1 MHKLLRITT
10 VSDSLSGLLKGQLRF
25 LNQYYEVVGVA
36 SDTCS
41 LQEVSEREGIRVV
54 NLPMERDINL
64 WKDCISLIGMIR
76 LIRYEKPYIVHAN
89 TPKGSLL
96 AMLASWWCRVPIRI
110 YTVTGL
116 RFETASGIFRRLLVL
131 MERITCACATKVI
144 PEGEGVKNTLI
155 KNRITKKPLR
165 KILNGN
171 INGIDTAYFDPALYT
186 ENDKRLLR
194 NELHIG
200 ETDFVFIYVGRLVK
214 DKGINELVAAFSR
227 LKSEGWQFLKDDDS
241 TYTSSLCIP
250 KLLLVGT
257 LEQKLDPL
265 LTETLEK
272 IQSDR
277 DIIYVGYQNDVRPY
291 LSISNALVFPSYR
304 EGFPNVV
311 MQAGAMGL
319 PSIVTDI
326 NGCNEIILEGKNG
339 IIIPPKNKEALSE
352 AMKYMIEHP
361 TERRKMAE
369 AARPLIASRYEQQA
383 VWNALLEEYRSLESA
398 WEKRKSTKEKNT
410 INE

>member
-64 WKDCISLIGMIR
+64 WKDCISLIRMIR

-398 WEKRKSTKEKNT
+398 WKKRKFTKEKNT
-410 INE
+410 I

>member
-10 VSDSLSGLLKGQLRF
+10 ISDSLSGLLKGQLRF

-36 SDTCS
+36 SDTGS
-41 LQEVSEREGIRVV
+41 LKEVKKREGIRVI
-54 NLPMERDINL
+54 NLPMERSINL
-64 WKDCISLIGMIR
+64 QKDLVSLMGMIKI
-76 LIRYEKPYIVHAN
+76 IRREKPFIVHAN

-96 AMLASWWCRVPIRI
+96 AMVASWWCRVPIRI

-116 RFETASGIFRRLLVL
+116 RFETASGIFRKLLVL

-144 PEGEGVKNTLI
+144 PEGEGVRNTLI

-171 INGIDTAYFDPALYT
+171 INGIDTTYFDPALYT

-241 TYTSSLCIP
+241 PFISSLCIP
-250 KLLLVGT
+250 KLLLVGA
-257 LEQKLDPL
+257 LEQELDPL

-277 DIIYVGYQNDVRPY
+277 DITYVGYQNDVRPY

-361 TERRKMAE
+361 AERRKMAE

-383 VWNALLEEYRSLESA
+383 VWNALLEEYHSLESA
-398 WEKRKSTKEKNT
+398 WKKRKFTKEKNT

>member
-10 VSDSLSGLLKGQLRF
+10 VSGSLSGLLKDQLRF

-36 SDTCS
+36 SDTGS

-64 WKDCISLIGMIR
+64 WKDCISLIRMIR

-96 AMLASWWCRVPIRI
+96 AMLASWWCRIPIRI

-171 INGIDTAYFDPALYT
+171 INGIDTAYFDPALYS

-227 LKSEGWQFLKDDDS
+227 LKSEGRQFLKDDDS
-241 TYTSSLCIP
+241 TDTSSLGIP

-277 DIIYVGYQNDVRPY
+277 DIIYVGYQNDIRPY

-326 NGCNEIILEGKNG
+326 NGCNEIIIEGKNG
-339 IIIPPKNKEALSE
+339 IIIPPKNKEVLSE

-361 TERRKMAE
+361 DERRKMAE
-369 AARPLIASRYEQQA
+369 AARPLIVSRYEQQA
-383 VWNALLEEYRSLESA
+383 IWNALLEEYRSLESA

-410 INE
+410 I

>member
-1 MHKLLRITT
+1 
-10 VSDSLSGLLKGQLRF
+10 
-25 LNQYYEVVGVA
+25 
-36 SDTCS
+36 
-41 LQEVSEREGIRVV
+41 
-54 NLPMERDINL
+54 
-64 WKDCISLIGMIR
+64 
-76 LIRYEKPYIVHAN
+76 
-89 TPKGSLL
+89 
-96 AMLASWWCRVPIRI
+96 
-110 YTVTGL
+110 
-116 RFETASGIFRRLLVL
+116 

-398 WEKRKSTKEKNT
+398 WKKRKFTKEKNT
-410 INE
+410 I

>member
-398 WEKRKSTKEKNT
+398 WKKRKFTKEKNT
-410 INE
+410 I

>member
-171 INGIDTAYFDPALYT
+171 INGIDTAYFDPALYS

-398 WEKRKSTKEKNT
+398 WKKRKFTKEKNT
-410 INE
+410 I